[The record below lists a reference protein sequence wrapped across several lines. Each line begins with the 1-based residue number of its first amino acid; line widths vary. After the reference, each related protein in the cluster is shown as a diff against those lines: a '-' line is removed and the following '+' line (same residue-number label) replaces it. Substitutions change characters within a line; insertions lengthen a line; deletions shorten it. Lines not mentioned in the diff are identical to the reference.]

1 MLWWREKKKTSG
13 RPSVC
18 EVGFLRLKFSSWE
31 VRFES
36 FWSVQQRRA
45 NTMKDPML
53 EIVSAVLD
61 RSLFLGVAFTFFPYF
76 FYPNGWWVQPQACG
90 DGDHSLHFLVLF
102 GTTSWVM
109 RLRKGLFREK
119 HLVLFVGEVT
129 KCYYLGHF
137 VPCPI
142 LCAANLMQVH
152 YMQHALFEQQ
162 KWLLPPVQY
171 RSKVKLLHELLTH

>member
-1 MLWWREKKKTSG
+1 MLATYKAVFRTCSRHRYSYAPKPSVCLLSEGTNINTYAISKGTWKEIDVMVKGKKKTSG

-76 FYPNGWWVQPQACG
+76 FFYPNGWWVQPQACD
-90 DGDHSLHFLVLF
+90 DGDDSPHFLVLF
-102 GTTSWVM
+102 GATSC
-109 RLRKGLFREK
+109 KYCG
-119 HLVLFVGEVT
+119 
-129 KCYYLGHF
+129 
-137 VPCPI
+137 
-142 LCAANLMQVH
+142 
-152 YMQHALFEQQ
+152 
-162 KWLLPPVQY
+162 
-171 RSKVKLLHELLTH
+171 